1 MAPERLTSER
11 ILSEFERA
19 IQSNKEFRL
28 NNSVDIDVLHASL
41 PVDGKG
47 TKRADVNLE
56 KHLDKKKSII
66 RIQNKDDLCMA
77 RALVGG

>member
-11 ILSEFERA
+11 ILSEFERV

-56 KHLDKKKSII
+56 KHLEKKKSII